1 MANFLDRLINRKPK
15 SAVQAKERL
24 KFVLIHDRSE
34 IPPGV
39 IDLLKDEII
48 DVISRRIEI
57 DPDSVRIEI
66 SQEGRQ
72 QRLIADIPLL
82 PVKRKKSDKYRCKS
96 SPRSTGAILIS
107 GCWDLSPCWL
117 FSELRWCVR
126 QLPETSNWRNS
137 T

>member
-1 MANFLDRLINRKPK
+1 MANFLDRLINRQPK

-48 DVISRRIEI
+48 EVISRRIDI
-57 DPDSVRIEI
+57 DPDAVRIEM

-72 QRLIADIPLL
+72 QRLIADIPLR
-82 PVKRKKSDKYRCKS
+82 PVKRRKI
-96 SPRSTGAILIS
+96 G
-107 GCWDLSPCWL
+107 
-117 FSELRWCVR
+117 
-126 QLPETSNWRNS
+126 
-137 T
+137 